1 MWLNIVTDDQL
12 LASQIVKTI
21 LLLVISGGILFNIY
35 RLVKFVSKRK
45 RAINLSILIILCLAL
60 IFVVRVYLIEFAL
73 LKSPVYVTGTT
84 IGNCNVFAEGRG
96 IEFEYEVN
104 GKKYRNCNTFHPV
117 SPDSIKVPGGRYWV
131 RASNRFPDKGRMDF
145 NKRAN

>member
-104 GKKYRNCNTFHPV
+104 GKKFRGGGIGYGPV
-117 SPDSIKVPGGRYWV
+117 IVFPTKEEWILIKGPI
-131 RASNRFPDKGRMDF
+131 
-145 NKRAN
+145 NKYLQQSS